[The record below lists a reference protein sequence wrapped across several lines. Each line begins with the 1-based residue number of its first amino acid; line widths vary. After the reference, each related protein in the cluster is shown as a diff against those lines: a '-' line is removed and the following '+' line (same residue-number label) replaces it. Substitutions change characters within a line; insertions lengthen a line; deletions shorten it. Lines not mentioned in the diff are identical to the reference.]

1 LLLFYAIQTKSRR
14 IGEVAGEIPV
24 RKSTRVFQQRRT
36 RKCMKSTVHLLR
48 DVRGKIG
55 AVFLVFVGFTIKA
68 LIEGIDKIG
77 GPGWKDEMVM

>member
-1 LLLFYAIQTKSRR
+1 
-14 IGEVAGEIPV
+14 
-24 RKSTRVFQQRRT
+24 
-36 RKCMKSTVHLLR
+36 MKSNVHLLR